1 MTRAGTRNC
10 FALFAAALVLFPAV
24 PGLTAETPAPEERD
38 NEDQG
43 YDEAEHAFLG
53 GPDPP
58 CMLPCVLVLCV
69 LFAAAILVALAVGL
83 VLTGVVLVCVLML
96 AGGCLVLAVW
106 CAWQGM
112 WLAAVLALLP
122 VILAMWAV
130 AAKKRTN
137 RGASRDEPPEDPA
150 NG

>member
-1 MTRAGTRNC
+1 VTRAGTWNC

-38 NEDQG
+38 DEDQS

-83 VLTGVVLVCVLML
+83 VLTGVVLVAIVVM
-96 AGGCLVLAVW
+96 AGGCLALAAW
-106 CAWQGM
+106 FAWQGM

-122 VILAMWAV
+122 VILAIWAIV
-130 AAKKRTN
+130 AKKRTN
-137 RGASRDEPPEDPA
+137 RIGPKRQEGDT
-150 NG
+150 